1 MSIGIGASTRRR
13 IALPSFRDHLDCGSS
28 CGSNLFWH
36 AWTILKR
43 RSRHD
48 TRLFF
53 YTLIPN
59 LGPHFSVDASKRE
72 FTRRQKPGMARTGGY
87 RCVSAKEPHDGA
99 GHTAGSG
106 IFDPCDGAEVGSACL
121 VWSLPVSS
129 RGGLAAAHAFDAD
142 RCLLAWHTCPPPS
155 QRPRAGPPDIG
166 CHARGTDCTMT
177 GWLVLHCFFILD
189 SSPAPGRPCEAA
201 GAGGMRYS

>member
-1 MSIGIGASTRRR
+1 M
-13 IALPSFRDHLDCGSS
+13 LL
-28 CGSNLFWH
+28 WH
-36 AWTILKR
+36 AWKILKR
-43 RSRHD
+43 RLRHD

-106 IFDPCDGAEVGSACL
+106 IFDPCDGAEVGSA
-121 VWSLPVSS
+121 SLSAVEGAWRQHTPSTPIVASWP
-129 RGGLAAAHAFDAD
+129 GTHALPQPTAA
-142 RCLLAWHTCPPPS
+142 
-155 QRPRAGPPDIG
+155 AGPPDIG
-166 CHARGTDCTMT
+166 CHARGTDCTIT
-177 GWLVLHCFFILD
+177 GWLVLHCFVIFD
-189 SSPAPGRPCEAA
+189 SSPAPGRFCEAA
-201 GAGGMRYS
+201 RAGGMRYS